1 MSQPGG
7 MGLVD
12 MNDYTVQT
20 TDMSG
25 FPQVGT
31 EVIDQ
36 AKIEP
41 VIAQQDAIDYMADPL
56 LRQLYFGSE
65 DTPGFLS
72 QVQKATQRSLGQDVP
87 VQQFADLS
95 EAEQRALDS
104 AVSGIGG
111 FQPFL
116 DETQKSIQDAIAR
129 EQQAGAIMDPYF
141 QQAETQ
147 LGSGLSGL
155 LSSFGQ
161 MGPSARDFQRAS
173 LTGFDPRSAQAFFNP
188 FEEQVVQRTIDDVLR
203 AGEMRDIEQRAAD
216 IKTGGESAFG
226 SRARL
231 TAADRQRALGRG
243 LGEALAGIR
252 SGGFSDA
259 MRQAQAES
267 QFQRGGLERAASFEA
282 GLGRDVSGARRT
294 LASDLL
300 GLGGRKTDLSRD
312 ITRSLVGL
320 GKDFGALGREQQAL
334 GRLERSELMNLG
346 GQQRRIAQD
355 RLSAQFK
362 QQQDALD
369 RPLKVLGAAGALLPK
384 FTGGFQRVDTQ
395 YRLPRDPVAGGLAA
409 GLGAYTSFK
418 NPYQQ
423 QQQPQ
428 G

>member
-25 FPQVGT
+25 FPQLGT

-72 QVQKATQRSLGQDVP
+72 QVQKATQRSLGQD
-87 VQQFADLS
+87 LS
-95 EAEQRALDS
+95 DAEQRALDS

-116 DETQKSIQDAIAR
+116 DQTQKSIQDAIAR

-252 SGGFSDA
+252 SGGFSEA

-355 RLSAQFK
+355 RLSAQFR

-369 RPLKVLGAAGALLPK
+369 RPLKVLGAAGQLLPK

-423 QQQPQ
+423 QQPQ